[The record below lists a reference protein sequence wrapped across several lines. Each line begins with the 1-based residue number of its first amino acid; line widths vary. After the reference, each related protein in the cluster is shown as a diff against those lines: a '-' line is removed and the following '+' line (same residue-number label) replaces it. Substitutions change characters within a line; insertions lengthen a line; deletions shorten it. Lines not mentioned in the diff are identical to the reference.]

1 MSWVVSKFMGGG
13 NKSVTGITTS
23 TVVLGDPTMTIL
35 AMMIINVVV
44 FILYWKVLRSVW
56 AALKKHGGTIFSHIG
71 GVLAGAALT
80 GAAMLG
86 IGGKIAQ
93 KTTQGVISGTKSV
106 ASGTAKAA
114 SAVDGRLGITNK
126 GSQRAQR
133 RAEEK
138 ARLRQDRQD
147 FREAKRLQRNRM
159 VQGGGFD
166 SWLNRNKNISQDM
179 HDMKRN
185 RNVKHNVEVDSK
197 ARQEYRDEKRK
208 RSQEEGKD

>member
-1 MSWVVSKFMGGG
+1 MGGG
-13 NKSVTGITTS
+13 NKSVTGITSS

-35 AMMIINVVV
+35 AMMLINVVV

-56 AALKKHGGTIFSHIG
+56 SALKKHGGTLFSHIG
-71 GVLAGAALT
+71 GVLGGAALT

-86 IGGKIAQ
+86 LGGKLAQ
-93 KTTQGVISGTKSV
+93 KATQGVISGTKSI

-138 ARLRQDRQD
+138 ARLRQDRLD
-147 FREAKRLQRNRM
+147 FRQAKRNQRERM
-159 VQGGGFD
+159 REGGGF
-166 SWLNRNKNISQDM
+166 STWLNRHKNISQDM
-179 HDMKRN
+179 HDARRE
-185 RNVKHNVEVDSK
+185 RNVKHNMGVDAK
-197 ARQEYRDEKRK
+197 ARQEYHDEKRK
-208 RSQEEGKD
+208 SSENG

>member
-1 MSWVVSKFMGGG
+1 MSWIVSKFMGGG

-35 AMMIINVVV
+35 AMMLINVVV

-56 AALKKHGGTIFSHIG
+56 GALKKHGGTLFSHLG
-71 GVLAGAALT
+71 GVLGGAALT

-86 IGGKIAQ
+86 LGGKLAQ
-93 KTTQGVISGTKSV
+93 KATRGVISGTKSV

-147 FREAKRLQRNRM
+147 FRAAKAKQRDRM
-159 VQGGGFD
+159 ANGGGF
-166 SWLNRNKNISQDM
+166 STWLNRHQNITRDMQDERR
-179 HDMKRN
+179 K
-185 RNVKHNVEVDSK
+185 RNVKRNMSVDSE
-197 ARQEYRDEKRK
+197 ARHEYREETRK
-208 RSQEEGKD
+208 RNEEK